1 MQNHV
6 LNSSSN
12 DLNRSEDLYHKSHE
26 SRDQFERDHVID
38 QINRFCQN
46 NSKSICLVPTE
57 LKLIK
62 NELALELIEL
72 LEPFCHGIAL
82 V

>member
-1 MQNHV
+1 M
-6 LNSSSN
+6 
-12 DLNRSEDLYHKSHE
+12 
-26 SRDQFERDHVID
+26 ID

-46 NSKSICLVPTE
+46 NSKSICLVPSE

-72 LEPFCHGIAL
+72 LEPFCHGITLIERHGIAL
-82 V
+82 VERSLVGGC